1 MGSSDLEDPKHDAG
15 IIASA
20 SIEEI
25 GEEAK
30 AATKNEHDMSF
41 REVMALYSKAAGWS
55 IFFSLGVIM
64 TAFDPQLLGNLYA
77 TPAFQ
82 KEFGYLYNESYIISA
97 PWQTGL
103 SMGSPIGQVV
113 GALFAVRRNLC
124 TIGFLISTDFYR
136 ATQWNGMDARRH
148 SAHA

>member
-1 MGSSDLEDPKHDAG
+1 MDPSDIEDSKQHPG

-30 AATKNEHDMSF
+30 TATDKEHAMSF
-41 REVMALYSKAAGWS
+41 REVMALYPKAAGWS

-82 KEFGYLYNESYIISA
+82 KDFGYLYDGSYIISA

-113 GALFAVRRNLC
+113 GALFAVRR
-124 TIGFLISTDFYR
+124 
-136 ATQWNGMDARRH
+136 
-148 SAHA
+148 